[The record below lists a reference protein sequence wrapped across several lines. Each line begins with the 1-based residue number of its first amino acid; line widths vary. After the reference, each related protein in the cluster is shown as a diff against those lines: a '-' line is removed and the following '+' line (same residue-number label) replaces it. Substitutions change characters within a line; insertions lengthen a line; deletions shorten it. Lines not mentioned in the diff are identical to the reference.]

1 MYVNWATLAL
11 LLSPPLEINTVLSVN
26 GLLNEIFVL
35 TAPLQQEV
43 IESQPFF
50 SADSMYELAIS
61 YLVGY
66 VWFKFRFSV
75 HAFVEPTANDV
86 VDCFE

>member
-11 LLSPPLEINTVLSVN
+11 LLSPPPEVNSVLSVN

-35 TAPLQQEV
+35 TAPLEQEV

-50 SADSMYELAIS
+50 PADSMYELAIS
-61 YLVGY
+61 YLVG
-66 VWFKFRFSV
+66 
-75 HAFVEPTANDV
+75 
-86 VDCFE
+86 